1 ELDPLTHL
9 PRRQGIMQA
18 FAHAQSKIQRYGHPL
33 ALALIDIDH
42 FKRVNDTDGYRH
54 LTGHDAGDLLLQDT
68 SELLKA
74 TLRSGDSVGRWGGEE
89 FVAILPLVYDNQLS
103 QLQPAQQAMIVAER
117 MRGRMETQT
126 GKTISLGITVYPTT
140 ISTPSLSTMIH
151 QADDALYAA
160 KEQGRNRSLL
170 YTPSLLRKAL

>member
-1 ELDPLTHL
+1 
-9 PRRQGIMQA
+9 
-18 FAHAQSKIQRYGHPL
+18 
-33 ALALIDIDH
+33 
-42 FKRVNDTDGYRH
+42 
-54 LTGHDAGDLLLQDT
+54 
-68 SELLKA
+68 
-74 TLRSGDSVGRWGGEE
+74 
-89 FVAILPLVYDNQLS
+89 
-103 QLQPAQQAMIVAER
+103 MIVAER